1 MQRKYSAYLT
11 VYLSLVFGIV
21 LSLLFVLIEGAAT
34 GAARAQSELVA
45 DLGLDSVFAEYNREV
60 LNQYEL
66 FFMDAS
72 YGSEN
77 GGISMVEKPDIRT
90 VSSTLSLSAQT
101 ESGHPAPA
109 PLTG

>member
-77 GGISMVEKPDIRT
+77 GGISMVEKQLI
-90 VSSTLSLSAQT
+90 LIQQGSA
-101 ESGHPAPA
+101 ESV
-109 PLTG
+109 